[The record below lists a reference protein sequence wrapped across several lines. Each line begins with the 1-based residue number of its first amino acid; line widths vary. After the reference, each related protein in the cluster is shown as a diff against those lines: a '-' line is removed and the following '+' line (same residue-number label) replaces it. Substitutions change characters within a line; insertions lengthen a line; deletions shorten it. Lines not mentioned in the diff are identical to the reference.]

1 LVKVPVSYWS
11 SLVIDDATRATPAW
25 DTSKVTADE
34 WWTMSCARTLL
45 YWNCDRK
52 TAGEHVWNVQW
63 RGGISELREK
73 NEIYFLRGGKI
84 KKGQSNQIVCLFFPF
99 GFGFGTSLLS
109 VLAAGYTCRAATSR
123 PTTTTKKVETA
134 PLRSSLIAQ

>member
-1 LVKVPVSYWS
+1 MFEMFNGGGAFLNLEK
-11 SLVIDDATRATPAW
+11 RM
-25 DTSKVTADE
+25 KFFFKG
-34 WWTMSCARTLL
+34 
-45 YWNCDRK
+45 RK
-52 TAGEHVWNVQW
+52 N
-63 RGGISELREK
+63 
-73 NEIYFLRGGKI
+73 

-99 GFGFGTSLLS
+99 GFGSLLS